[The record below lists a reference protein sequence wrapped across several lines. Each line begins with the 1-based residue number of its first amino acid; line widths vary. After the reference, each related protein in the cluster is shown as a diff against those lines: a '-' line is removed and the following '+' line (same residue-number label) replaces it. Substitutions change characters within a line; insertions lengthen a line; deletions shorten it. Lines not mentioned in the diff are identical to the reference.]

1 MIEKWNRER
10 EQHVE
15 SANKNGN
22 NDNDNNGITENREQ
36 YNDPH
41 EEQHPQEHRGY
52 DY

>member
-41 EEQHPQEHRGY
+41 EEQHLQEHRGY